1 MSWGGGEEG
10 SKGLLFSLESA
21 KTEWGVVCVTN
32 NLESWLWPGGV
43 RPPTVPPPPTHTH
56 RQAVPSLVTFSAK
69 VLTCRTMNRLVT
81 ARGLRL
87 NSPSNTSGGQHQ
99 QPPRVLLS

>member
-1 MSWGGGEEG
+1 MWVGG
-10 SKGLLFSLESA
+10 SKGLLFSLGSA

-43 RPPTVPPPPTHTH
+43 RPPTVPLPHTHTH